1 MKDLLSVNKFTEED
15 LKDFDYKDHLDAV
28 DAATKRKEEIERGRG
43 RAKEKTKAANAE
55 EVVKDD
61 L

>member
-15 LKDFDYKDHLDAV
+15 LKDFDYKDHIDAV
-28 DAATKRKEEIERGRG
+28 DAATKRKEEIERG